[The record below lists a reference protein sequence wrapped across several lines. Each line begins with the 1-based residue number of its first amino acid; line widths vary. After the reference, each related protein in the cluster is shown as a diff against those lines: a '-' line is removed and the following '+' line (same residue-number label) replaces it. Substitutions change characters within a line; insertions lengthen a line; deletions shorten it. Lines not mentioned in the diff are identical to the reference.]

1 MFKPVVFDVIAIA
14 VFAVLARLAHGG
26 VSVAAIMDTF
36 WPFAVGVAV
45 GAVVIAA
52 IKLPAASLPAGIVMW
67 LAVAAT
73 GLIIWGIRHA
83 AVPHISFILV
93 ASIMSG
99 ILLLGWRGVARIV
112 SSRAV

>member
-1 MFKPVVFDVIAIA
+1 MLKPLVFDVIAVA

-26 VSVAAIMDTF
+26 VSPAAVVDTF
-36 WPFAVGVAV
+36 WPFAVGVLI
-45 GAVVIAA
+45 GAVIIAA
-52 IKLPAASLPAGIVMW
+52 TKMAPASLSGGVVMW

-73 GLIIWGIRHA
+73 GLGIWGIRHA

-99 ILLLGWRGVARIV
+99 LLLLGWRVAARFV
-112 SSRAV
+112 ASRAV